1 MKNLFFDA
9 EFLIDDLQGGKEE
22 GISSKYLGLCKLP
35 CENSKVSLLNV
46 N

>member
-1 MKNLFFDA
+1 MKIFFDA

-22 GISSKYLGLCKLP
+22 CLSSKYLGLCKLP
-35 CENSKVSLLNV
+35 RENSKVSLLSV